1 MKHREKGWAE
11 PLSVEGMADDH
22 THILSLPSFAEEEK
36 TEVLSPEQ
44 VLNRSRRA
52 GVKEIMEVACEE
64 KYFEEAAEFAE
75 KNEGVFYAL
84 AIHPLEALKYEG
96 EAETEAAFEKMKK
109 IMEAHPKKLAAIGES
124 GMDFFHVP
132 SSTLPLQKKILL
144 KHVSLANDL
153 DLPLQIHDHLA
164 HRQVLDALKEGGA
177 KKVVFHSFSG
187 GADFAR
193 AVCEQGWYLSFS
205 GMITFKNAPEV
216 REAFLAAPRDRIL
229 AETDAP
235 SLTPSPFRGR
245 PNAPW
250 MLGYTL
256 RFMGDL
262 VNASASEIAKITREN
277 ALRAY
282 KAWR

>member
-1 MKHREKGWAE
+1 MKHKEKGWAE
-11 PLSVEGMADDH
+11 PLEVEGMADDH
-22 THILSLPSFAEEEK
+22 THILSLPSFAKEEGI
-36 TEVLSPEQ
+36 EVLSPEE
-44 VLNRSRRA
+44 VLERSRGA

-64 KYFEEAAEFAE
+64 KYFEPAAKFAE
-75 KNEGVFYAL
+75 ENEGVFYAL
-84 AIHPLEALKYEG
+84 AIHPLEALKYGGPEG
-96 EAETEAAFEKMKK
+96 YEADFEKMKRV
-109 IMEAHPKKLAAIGES
+109 MEDNPKKLAAVGES
-124 GMDFFHVP
+124 GMDFFHAP
-132 SSTLPLQKKILL
+132 PSTLPLQKKALL
-144 KHVSLANDL
+144 DHVALANDL

-164 HRQVLDALKEGGA
+164 HKEVFEALKEGGA

-187 GADFAR
+187 GAEFAR
-193 AVCEQGWYLSFS
+193 AVCEEGWYLSFS
-205 GMITFKNAPEV
+205 GMITFKNASEV
-216 REAFLAAPRDRIL
+216 REAFLAAPRDKIL

-262 VNASASEIAKITREN
+262 LSLPASEIAKITREN
-277 ALRAY
+277 ALEAY

>member
-11 PLSVEGMADDH
+11 PLFVEGMADDH
-22 THILSLPSFAEEEK
+22 THILSLPSFAKEEEI
-36 TEVLSPEQ
+36 EVLSPEKI
-44 VLNRSRRA
+44 LDRSRAA
-52 GVKEIMEVACEE
+52 GVREVMEVACEE
-64 KYFEEAAEFAE
+64 KYFEEAAKFADE
-75 KNEGVFYAL
+75 NEEVYYAL
-84 AIHPLEALKYEG
+84 AIHPLEALKYKG
-96 EAETEAAFEKMKK
+96 EEDLDLAFEKMKK
-109 IMEAHPKKLAAIGES
+109 IMEEHPKKLAAVGES
-124 GMDFFHVP
+124 GMDFFHAP
-132 SSTLPLQKKILL
+132 PSTLSLQKKALL
-144 KHVSLANDL
+144 NHICLANDL

-164 HRQVLDALKEGGA
+164 HTQVLEALKEGGA

-193 AVCEQGWYLSFS
+193 AICDQGWYLSFS
-205 GMITFKNAPEV
+205 GMVTFKNASEV
-216 REAFLAAPRDRIL
+216 REAFLAAPKDKIL

-262 VNASASEIAKITREN
+262 LNVSASEIAKITREN
-277 ALRAY
+277 ALKAY
-282 KAWR
+282 EVWR